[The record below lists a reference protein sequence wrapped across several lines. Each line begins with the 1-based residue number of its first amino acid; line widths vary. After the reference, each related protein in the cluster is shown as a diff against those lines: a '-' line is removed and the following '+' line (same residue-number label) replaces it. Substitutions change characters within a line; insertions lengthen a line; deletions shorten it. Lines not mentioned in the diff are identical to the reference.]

1 MDEYLSELPEDRAEA
16 LTTVLT
22 ALRKKLPKGL
32 NETINWGMITFEV
45 PLSTYPKTYNGQPL
59 MHTSLANQKN
69 HMAIYLSCLYGDS
82 PRRDEFIEAYKA
94 TGLRM
99 DLGKGCIRFKKIED
113 LPVDLIADFAG
124 KISVEQLCAIH
135 DEQVAGRK

>member
-22 ALRKKLPKGL
+22 ALRSKLPKGL
-32 NETINWGMITFEV
+32 DETINWGMITFEV